1 LPIPSLFFFG
11 LAAPKQK
18 ADRNV
23 FGGTPNTAR
32 ETHALPKI
40 AFPNHKVI
48 SNAQFMRLAFH
59 LAKRGFGRTSPNPM
73 VGAVLVKNGKIIGQG
88 WHHRAGEPHAEIEAL
103 RSAKE
108 NPRGAT
114 LFVTL
119 EPCCTHGRT
128 PPCTDAIIAAGLK
141 RVVVAA
147 LDSNPAHWGKGLKI
161 LQKAGISVRHGLL
174 AGQELRL
181 NEAFRHWIVHRTP
194 FVTVKAAMSLDG
206 KIATRAGQSQ
216 WITGPEARACGMTL
230 RTGADAI
237 LVGVNTIVADDPAL
251 TPRQPGFGD
260 KRLRRIVLDPTG
272 RIPLRSKVIV
282 DKFAALTTVV
292 VTRAI
297 PPRRLTA
304 LRRRVRVLQA
314 PAQNGGM
321 DLPWL
326 LGKLGRDQVTS
337 LLVEGG
343 GETNASFLLQHL
355 AHRVAFFY
363 APMVLGGRDAPKAV
377 AGGGL
382 PDLAS
387 RIILRDVQWRRLGGD
402 LLLTA
407 RAAPAA

>member
-1 LPIPSLFFFG
+1 MSDI
-11 LAAPKQK
+11 
-18 ADRNV
+18 
-23 FGGTPNTAR
+23 
-32 ETHALPKI
+32 
-40 AFPNHKVI
+40 
-48 SNAQFMRLAFH
+48 QFMRLACR
-59 LAKRGFGRTSPNPM
+59 LARRGFGRTSPNPM
-73 VGAVLVKNGKIIGQG
+73 VGAVLVRNGKIIGQG
-88 WHHRAGEPHAEIEAL
+88 WHHRAGQPHAEIEAL

-108 NPRGAT
+108 NPKGAT

-128 PPCTDAIIAAGLK
+128 PPCTGAIIAAGLK

-147 LDSNPAHWGKGLKI
+147 LDPNPAHCGKGLKI
-161 LQKAGISVRHGLL
+161 LRKAGISVSHGLL
-174 AGQELRL
+174 AGQELLL

-206 KIATRAGQSQ
+206 KIATRAGQSK

-230 RTGADAI
+230 RTGADAM
-237 LVGVNTIVADDPAL
+237 LVGVNTIVMDDPAL
-251 TPRQPGFGD
+251 TLRQPGFGD
-260 KRLRRIVLDPTG
+260 KPLRRIVLDPTG
-272 RIPLRSKVIV
+272 RIPLRSKVV
-282 DKFAALTTVV
+282 AGKFAPWTTVV
-292 VTRAI
+292 VTRAAS
-297 PPRRLTA
+297 PRRLSA
-304 LRRRVRVLQA
+304 LRQRVQVLQA
-314 PAQNGGM
+314 PVQNGGI

-326 LGKLGRDQVTS
+326 LRKLGRDQVTS

-343 GETNASFLLQHL
+343 GETNASFLLQRL

-382 PDLAS
+382 PDLTN

-407 RAAPAA
+407 RIAPAT

>member
-1 LPIPSLFFFG
+1 MHSSHKTSPLDRRRLG
-11 LAAPKQK
+11 LA
-18 ADRNV
+18 
-23 FGGTPNTAR
+23 F
-32 ETHALPKI
+32 
-40 AFPNHKVI
+40 
-48 SNAQFMRLAFH
+48 RLAR
-59 LAKRGFGRTSPNPM
+59 RGFGRTSPNPT

-88 WHHRAGEPHAEIEAL
+88 WHHRAGGPHAEIEAL

-108 NPRGAT
+108 NPKGAT

-128 PPCTDAIIAAGLK
+128 PPCTGAIIAAGLK

-147 LDSNPAHWGKGLKI
+147 LDPNPAHCGRGLKI
-161 LQKAGISVRHGLL
+161 LQQAGISVSHGLL
-174 AGQELRL
+174 AGQEACL

-206 KIATRAGQSQ
+206 KIATRAGESK
-216 WITGPEARACGMTL
+216 WITGPEARAYGMTL

-237 LVGVNTIVADDPAL
+237 LVGVNTIVMDDPAL
-251 TPRQPGFGD
+251 TLRRPGFDD
-260 KRLRRIVLDPTG
+260 KSLRRIVLDPTG
-272 RIPLRSKVIV
+272 RIPLRSKVV
-282 DKFAALTTVV
+282 ADKFASRTTVV
-292 VTRAI
+292 VTRAAS
-297 PPRRLTA
+297 PRRLSA

-314 PAQNGGM
+314 PVRNGGI

-343 GETNASFLLQHL
+343 GETNASFVLQRL

-377 AGGGL
+377 SGGGFL
-382 PDLAS
+382 DLTD

-407 RAAPAA
+407 RAAPAK

>member
-1 LPIPSLFFFG
+1 MSGRDLNFL
-11 LAAPKQK
+11 K
-18 ADRNV
+18 R
-23 FGGTPNTAR
+23 
-32 ETHALPKI
+32 AL
-40 AFPNHKVI
+40 
-48 SNAQFMRLAFH
+48 RLAR
-59 LAKRGFGRTSPNPM
+59 RGFGRTSPNPM
-73 VGAVLVKNGKIIGQG
+73 VGAVLVKNGKVIGQG

-103 RSAKE
+103 RSARE
-108 NPRGAT
+108 NPKGAT

-128 PPCTDAIIAAGLK
+128 PPCTEAIIAAGLK

-147 LDSNPAHWGKGLKI
+147 PDPNPAHCGRGLKI
-161 LQKAGISVRHGLL
+161 LRKAGISVSSGLL
-174 AGQELRL
+174 AEQALRL
-181 NEAFRHWIVHRTP
+181 NEAFNHWIVHRTP

-206 KIATRAGQSQ
+206 KIATRAGESK
-216 WITGPEARACGMTL
+216 WITGLEARAYGMTL

-237 LVGVNTIVADDPAL
+237 LVGVNTIVADDPSL
-251 TPRQPGFGD
+251 TVRQPGFED

-272 RIPLRSKVIV
+272 RIPLRSKVIA
-282 DKFAALTTVV
+282 DSFAPWTTVV
-292 VTRAI
+292 VTRAAS
-297 PPRRLTA
+297 PRRLSA

-314 PAQNGGM
+314 PVRNGGI

-343 GETNASFLLQHL
+343 GETNASFLLQRL
-355 AHRVAFFY
+355 AHRAAFFY

-377 AGGGL
+377 AGKGL
-382 PDLAS
+382 PGLTN

-407 RAAPAA
+407 RIVPAA

>member
-1 LPIPSLFFFG
+1 MDASHKTSPLDRKRLN
-11 LAAPKQK
+11 LA
-18 ADRNV
+18 
-23 FGGTPNTAR
+23 F
-32 ETHALPKI
+32 
-40 AFPNHKVI
+40 
-48 SNAQFMRLAFH
+48 RLAQ
-59 LAKRGFGRTSPNPM
+59 RGFGRTSPNPM
-73 VGAVLVKNGKIIGQG
+73 VGAVLVKNGKVIGQG
-88 WHHRAGEPHAEIEAL
+88 WHHRAGAPHAEIEAL

-108 NPRGAT
+108 NPKGAT
-114 LFVTL
+114 LYVTL

-128 PPCTDAIIAAGLK
+128 PPCTGAIIAAGLK

-147 LDSNPAHWGKGLKI
+147 LDPNPAHCGRGLKI
-161 LQKAGISVRHGLL
+161 LRKAGISVSHGLL

-181 NEAFRHWIVHRTP
+181 NEAFHHWIVHRTP

-206 KIATRAGQSQ
+206 KIATRMGQSK
-216 WITGPEARACGMTL
+216 WITGPEARAYGMTL

-237 LVGVNTIVADDPAL
+237 LVGVNTIVMDDSSLTVRHPAFQDR
-251 TPRQPGFGD
+251 P
-260 KRLRRIVLDPTG
+260 LRRIVLDPAG
-272 RIPLRSKVIV
+272 RIPLRSKVV
-282 DKFAALTTVV
+282 ADEFAPWTTVV
-292 VTRAI
+292 VTRAAS
-297 PPRRLTA
+297 PRRLIA

-314 PAQNGGM
+314 PVRNGGI

-326 LGKLGRDQVTS
+326 LRKLGRDQVTS

-343 GETNASFLLQHL
+343 GETNASFLLQRL

-382 PDLAS
+382 PDLTD

>member
-1 LPIPSLFFFG
+1 MDAGHKTSPLDRKRLD
-11 LAAPKQK
+11 LA
-18 ADRNV
+18 
-23 FGGTPNTAR
+23 F
-32 ETHALPKI
+32 
-40 AFPNHKVI
+40 
-48 SNAQFMRLAFH
+48 RLAR
-59 LAKRGFGRTSPNPM
+59 RGFGRTTPNPM

-103 RSAKE
+103 RAAKE
-108 NPRGAT
+108 NPKGAT

-128 PPCTDAIIAAGLK
+128 PPCTEAIIAAGLK

-147 LDSNPAHWGKGLKI
+147 LDPNPAHRGRGLKI
-161 LQKAGISVRHGLL
+161 LRKAGISVSSGLL
-174 AGQELRL
+174 AERELRL

-206 KIATRAGQSQ
+206 KIATRAGASK
-216 WITGPEARACGMTL
+216 WITGPEARAYGMRL

-237 LVGVNTIVADDPAL
+237 LVGVNTIVMDDPSL
-251 TPRQPGFGD
+251 TIRQPGFED

-272 RIPLRSKVIV
+272 RIPLRSKVIA
-282 DKFAALTTVV
+282 DSFASWTTVV
-292 VTRAI
+292 VARAAS
-297 PPRRLTA
+297 PRRLTA
-304 LRRRVRVLQA
+304 LRRRVQVLQA
-314 PAQNGGM
+314 PVRNGGI

-326 LGKLGRDQVTS
+326 LRKLGRDQVTS

-355 AHRVAFFY
+355 ARRVAFFY

-382 PDLAS
+382 PDLTN
-387 RIILRDVQWRRLGGD
+387 RIILHDVQWRRLGGD

-407 RAAPAA
+407 RAAPAT